1 MENKVTG
8 IRKSFKIAGNVFL
21 LAVFLVSAYLLNNHF
36 FTYPVIVSVL
46 KGIALI
52 SMLGMAESIV
62 LASGGIDFSI
72 AGISLL
78 SSTIVFYFVETGTTG
93 VFTALLISLA
103 TACLIGLINGIFT
116 AKLGI
121 HPLAVTLGTS
131 VLTHG
136 IAGLITNN
144 ISIFDTR
151 PEFNVFKTTIS
162 FIPVSLIVALTVM
175 GICYAVFRFT
185 VAGRQIFAVG
195 GSEKSAKLSGLNVDM
210 IKIYTYAAAGL
221 ISGIGGLLVLA
232 DSSMSARFFNGGAE
246 LEVIFVAVMGGVS
259 LYSGAKI
266 FFRAFVGAGVIAVIN
281 RLIYGLFVFN
291 YMREIIIGL
300 LFLIVLALK
309 KNMFKGE
316 KAKD

>member
-1 MENKVTG
+1 MENKTTG
-8 IRKSFKIAGNVFL
+8 IRKGLKIAGNVLL
-21 LAVFLVSAYLLNNHF
+21 LAVFLVSAYLLNNYF

-46 KGIALI
+46 KGVALI

-78 SSTIVFYFVETGTTG
+78 SSTIVFYLVETGTTG
-93 VFTALLISLA
+93 VFTASLISLA
-103 TACLIGLINGIFT
+103 AACLIGFINGIFT
-116 AKLGI
+116 TKLGI
-121 HPLAVTLGTS
+121 QPIVVTLGTS
-131 VLTHG
+131 LLTHG
-136 IAGLITNN
+136 IAGSITNN

-151 PEFNVFKTTIS
+151 LEFDVFKTTIS
-162 FIPVSLIVALTVM
+162 FIPISLIIALVVM

-195 GSEKSAKLSGLNVDM
+195 GSEKSAKLSGLNVDR

-232 DSSMSARFFNGGAE
+232 DSTMSARFYNGGAE
-246 LEVIFVAVMGGVS
+246 LEIIFVAVIGGVS
-259 LYSGAKI
+259 LYSGARI
-266 FFRAFVGAGVIAVIN
+266 FFRTFVGACFIAVIN

-291 YMREIIIGL
+291 YMSAIIVGL
-300 LFLIVLALK
+300 LFLIMLALK

-316 KAKD
+316 RTKD